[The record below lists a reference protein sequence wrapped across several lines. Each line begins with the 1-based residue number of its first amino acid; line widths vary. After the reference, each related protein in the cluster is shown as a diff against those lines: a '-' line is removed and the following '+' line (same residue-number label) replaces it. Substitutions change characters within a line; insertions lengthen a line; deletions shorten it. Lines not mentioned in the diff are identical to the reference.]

1 MTRHL
6 LALGLAALFSVATA
20 QAQSYPTR
28 PVTIIVPYPAGGP
41 TDQVARQIAPK
52 LAAKLGQS
60 FVVENVSGGGTNI
73 ASQRVAR
80 SPPDGYTLLV
90 HNLQISANVALYKS
104 LPFDTE
110 KDFLPIAMINSNPLV
125 LVGRK
130 TLEAKTLPELVAWM
144 KKNPARMGHPGVG
157 STGHLAT
164 ALLAQALG
172 VEVTH
177 IPYRGAA
184 PMLQDTLGGH
194 IDLFFATPQQ
204 VVGQFASGE
213 VKVFGITSKDTSP
226 QFPSVPSFVAS
237 YGPKLAIDF
246 WQIMLA
252 PAGTPKPIVDAL
264 DRALQEAMDDP
275 EILKVWAQSGM
286 APYPK
291 AQPRPPARPL
301 ISKARSTAGA
311 RSSATTRS
319 KRRRI
324 RSATIRAPVPL
335 RSRIVRR
342 LTVFSFVLL
351 LACVV
356 CPAAFAAD
364 RAAEE
369 RPDASFLWPG
379 FQALERVRQGR
390 PH

>member
-1 MTRHL
+1 MKMLCAAVVT
-6 LALGLAALFSVATA
+6 ALVTAVAAA

-28 PVTIIVPYPAGGP
+28 PVTVIVPYPAGGP

-52 LAAKLGQS
+52 MGNKLGQN

-73 ASQRVAR
+73 AGQRVAR
-80 SPPDGYTLLV
+80 AVPDGTTLLV
-90 HNLQISANVALYKS
+90 HNLQISANVSLYKS

-130 TLEAKTLPELVAWM
+130 TLEANTLPELVAWM
-144 KKNPARMGHPGVG
+144 KKSPARMGHPGVG

-204 VVGQFASGE
+204 VIGQVASGE
-213 VKVFGITSKDTSP
+213 VKAFGITSKAPSP
-226 QFPSVPSFVAS
+226 QFPGVPSFAAT
-237 YGPKLAIDF
+237 YGPKLNIDF

-252 PAGTPKPIVDAL
+252 PAGTPKPVVDAL
-264 DRALQEAMDDP
+264 DGAVQEALADP
-275 EILKVWAQSGM
+275 ELLKAWAASGM

-291 AQPRPPARPL
+291 ELRTP
-301 ISKARSTAGA
+301 SGA
-311 RSSATTRS
+311 AAYLHSEIERWGQVVRDN
-319 KRRRI
+319 KI
-324 RSATIRAPVPL
+324 EAP
-335 RSRIVRR
+335 
-342 LTVFSFVLL
+342 TN
-351 LACVV
+351 
-356 CPAAFAAD
+356 
-364 RAAEE
+364 
-369 RPDASFLWPG
+369 
-379 FQALERVRQGR
+379 
-390 PH
+390 

>member
-1 MTRHL
+1 MTRNL
-6 LALGLAALFSVATA
+6 LAIGLAAGLAALFSAATA

-52 LAAKLGQS
+52 LAAKLGQN

-73 ASQRVAR
+73 AGQRVAR
-80 SPPDGYTLLV
+80 SAPDGTTLFV

-144 KKNPARMGHPGVG
+144 KKNPTRIGHPGVG

-172 VEVTH
+172 VEVTY

-204 VVGQFASGE
+204 VIGQFASGE

-226 QFPSVPSFVAS
+226 QFPGVPSFVAA
-237 YGPKLAIDF
+237 YGPKLAIEF

-252 PAGTPKPIVDAL
+252 PAGTPKPIVDA
-264 DRALQEAMDDP
+264 
-275 EILKVWAQSGM
+275 
-286 APYPK
+286 
-291 AQPRPPARPL
+291 
-301 ISKARSTAGA
+301 STA
-311 RSSATTRS
+311 RCRTRWTIPKFS
-319 KRRRI
+319 K
-324 RSATIRAPVPL
+324 SGP
-335 RSRIVRR
+335 
-342 LTVFSFVLL
+342 
-351 LACVV
+351 
-356 CPAAFAAD
+356 
-364 RAAEE
+364 
-369 RPDASFLWPG
+369 
-379 FQALERVRQGR
+379 
-390 PH
+390 

>member
-1 MTRHL
+1 MTMRL
-6 LALGLAALFSVATA
+6 LIIALMVVAAISTG
-20 QAQSYPTR
+20 QAQTYPTR
-28 PVTIIVPYPAGGP
+28 PVTVIVPYPAGGP

-52 LAAKLGQS
+52 FAAKLGQN

-73 ASQRVAR
+73 AGQRVAR
-80 SPPDGYTLLV
+80 SAPDGYTLFV
-90 HNLQISANVALYKS
+90 HNLQVSANVSLYKS

-110 KDFLPIAMINSNPLV
+110 KDLLPIAMINSNPLV

-144 KKNPARMGHPGVG
+144 KTTPARMGHPGVG

-164 ALLAQALG
+164 ALLAQALN

-213 VKVFGITSKDTSP
+213 VKVFGITSQDTSP
-226 QFPSVPSFVAS
+226 QFPGIPSFVAT
-237 YGPKLAIDF
+237 YGPKLNIDF

-252 PAGTPKPIVDAL
+252 PAGLPKPIADAL
-264 DRALQEAMDDP
+264 DGALQDALQDP
-275 EILKVWAQSGM
+275 EILKVWAMSGM

-291 AQPRPPARPL
+291 AQRTP
-301 ISKARSTAGA
+301 AGA
-311 RSSATTRS
+311 AAYLKSEIERWGQVVRDN
-319 KRRRI
+319 KI
-324 RSATIRAPVPL
+324 EAP
-335 RSRIVRR
+335 
-342 LTVFSFVLL
+342 
-351 LACVV
+351 AN
-356 CPAAFAAD
+356 
-364 RAAEE
+364 
-369 RPDASFLWPG
+369 
-379 FQALERVRQGR
+379 
-390 PH
+390 

>member
-1 MTRHL
+1 MDLKKLESENDKASSRDRLGGTFLRRNGSGAILSDAPRHHHR
-6 LALGLAALFSVATA
+6 ALPGWRADRPGGAA
-20 QAQSYPTR
+20 
-28 PVTIIVPYPAGGP
+28 
-41 TDQVARQIAPK
+41 IAPK

-73 ASQRVAR
+73 AGQRVAR
-80 SPPDGYTLLV
+80 SAPDGSMLFI

-144 KKNPARMGHPGVG
+144 KKNPARIGHPGVG

-204 VVGQFASGE
+204 VIGQFASGE
-213 VKVFGITSKDTSP
+213 VKVFGITSKDPSP
-226 QFPSVPSFVAS
+226 QFPACRALCDLRPEACHRLLADHAGAGRHAEADRRCHRRRAAGGAGRPRNPQGLVAQRHGALS
-237 YGPKLAIDF
+237 QAQRTPAGATAYLKSEIDR
-246 WQIMLA
+246 WGQVVRDNKIEA
-252 PAGTPKPIVDAL
+252 PAN
-264 DRALQEAMDDP
+264 
-275 EILKVWAQSGM
+275 
-286 APYPK
+286 
-291 AQPRPPARPL
+291 
-301 ISKARSTAGA
+301 
-311 RSSATTRS
+311 
-319 KRRRI
+319 
-324 RSATIRAPVPL
+324 
-335 RSRIVRR
+335 
-342 LTVFSFVLL
+342 
-351 LACVV
+351 
-356 CPAAFAAD
+356 
-364 RAAEE
+364 
-369 RPDASFLWPG
+369 
-379 FQALERVRQGR
+379 
-390 PH
+390 

>member
-1 MTRHL
+1 MMRWIV
-6 LALGLAALFSVATA
+6 GLWAAVLVSVVQTAPA
-20 QAQSYPTR
+20 QAQPYPSR
-28 PVTIIVPYPAGGP
+28 VVTIIVPYPAGGP
-41 TDQVARQIAPK
+41 TDQVARQIGQK

-60 FVVENVSGGGTNI
+60 FVIENISGGGTNI
-73 ASQRVAR
+73 AGQRVAR
-80 SPPDGYTLLV
+80 SAPDGTTLFV

-144 KKNPARMGHPGVG
+144 KKNPVRMGHPGVG

-172 VEVTH
+172 VEVTQ

-204 VVGQFASGE
+204 VIGQFASGE
-213 VKVFGITSKDTSP
+213 VKVFGITAKDTSP
-226 QFPSVPSFVAS
+226 QFPGVPSFVAA

-252 PAGTPKPIVDAL
+252 PAGTPKPIVDKLNAAL
-264 DRALQEAMDDP
+264 RNAVMTDEFKQKL
-275 EILKVWAQSGM
+275 
-286 APYPK
+286 
-291 AQPRPPARPL
+291 
-301 ISKARSTAGA
+301 
-311 RSSATTRS
+311 
-319 KRRRI
+319 
-324 RSATIRAPVPL
+324 
-335 RSRIVRR
+335 
-342 LTVFSFVLL
+342 
-351 LACVV
+351 
-356 CPAAFAAD
+356 AAD
-364 RAAEE
+364 GTEPLASTPEEYAADIDKEE
-369 RPDASFLWPG
+369 TKWSAIVKKSG
-379 FQALERVRQGR
+379 AKEQ
-390 PH
+390 

>member
-6 LALGLAALFSVATA
+6 LAIGLAVVLAPLISATA
-20 QAQSYPTR
+20 VQAQSYPTR

-52 LAAKLGQS
+52 LAAKLGQN

-73 ASQRVAR
+73 AGQRVAR
-80 SPPDGYTLLV
+80 SAPDGTTLLV

-110 KDFLPIAMINSNPLV
+110 KDFIPIAMINSNPLV

-130 TLEAKTLPELVAWM
+130 TLAANTLPELVAWM
-144 KKNPARMGHPGVG
+144 KTTPARMGHPGVG

-204 VVGQFASGE
+204 VIGQFASGE
-213 VKVFGITSKDTSP
+213 VKVFGITSKGTSP
-226 QFPSVPSFVAS
+226 QFPGVPSFVAA
-237 YGPKLAIDF
+237 YGPKLNIDF

-264 DRALQEAMDDP
+264 DAALQGAMDDP
-275 EILKVWAQSGM
+275 EILKIWAASGM

-291 AQPRPPARPL
+291 AERTP
-301 ISKARSTAGA
+301 AGA
-311 RSSATTRS
+311 TAYLKSEIERWGQVVRDN
-319 KRRRI
+319 KI
-324 RSATIRAPVPL
+324 EAP
-335 RSRIVRR
+335 
-342 LTVFSFVLL
+342 
-351 LACVV
+351 AN
-356 CPAAFAAD
+356 
-364 RAAEE
+364 
-369 RPDASFLWPG
+369 
-379 FQALERVRQGR
+379 
-390 PH
+390 

>member
-6 LALGLAALFSVATA
+6 LALGLVALCSAATA
-20 QAQSYPTR
+20 QAQSYPAR

-73 ASQRVAR
+73 AGQRVAR
-80 SPPDGYTLLV
+80 SAPDGYTLFI
-90 HNLQISANVALYKS
+90 HNLQISANVALYKW

-130 TLEAKTLPELVAWM
+130 TLEAKTLPELAAWM

-226 QFPSVPSFVAS
+226 QFPGVLSLVAA
-237 YGPKLAIDF
+237 YGPRLAIDF

-264 DRALQEAMDDP
+264 DGALQEAMDDP
-275 EILKVWAQSGM
+275 EILKVWALSGM

-291 AQPRPPARPL
+291 AQRRP
-301 ISKARSTAGA
+301 AGA
-311 RSSATTRS
+311 TAYLKSEIDRWGQVVRDN
-319 KRRRI
+319 KI
-324 RSATIRAPVPL
+324 EAP
-335 RSRIVRR
+335 
-342 LTVFSFVLL
+342 
-351 LACVV
+351 AN
-356 CPAAFAAD
+356 
-364 RAAEE
+364 
-369 RPDASFLWPG
+369 
-379 FQALERVRQGR
+379 
-390 PH
+390 

>member
-1 MTRHL
+1 MKRL
-6 LALGLAALFSVATA
+6 ILATA
-20 QAQSYPTR
+20 FAVTALASAHAQSYPSR

-41 TDQVARQIAPK
+41 TDQVTRQIAPK
-52 LAAKLGQS
+52 MAAKLGQN

-73 ASQRVAR
+73 AGQRVAR
-80 SPPDGYTLLV
+80 SAPDGYTLFV
-90 HNLQISANVALYKS
+90 HNLQISANVSLYKS

-130 TLEAKTLPELVAWM
+130 SLEAKTLPELVAWM

-204 VVGQFASGE
+204 VIGQFASGE
-213 VKVFGITSKDTSP
+213 VKVFGITSKETSP
-226 QFPSVPSFVAS
+226 QFPGVPSFVTA
-237 YGPKLAIDF
+237 YGPKMNIDF

-252 PAGTPKPIVDAL
+252 PAGTPKPVVDAL
-264 DRALQEAMDDP
+264 NGALQEALTDP
-275 EILKVWAQSGM
+275 DILKAWAASSM
-286 APYPK
+286 VPYPK
-291 AQPRPPARPL
+291 AQQTPVGAATYLKSEIERWGQVVRDNKIEAPAN
-301 ISKARSTAGA
+301 
-311 RSSATTRS
+311 
-319 KRRRI
+319 
-324 RSATIRAPVPL
+324 
-335 RSRIVRR
+335 
-342 LTVFSFVLL
+342 
-351 LACVV
+351 
-356 CPAAFAAD
+356 
-364 RAAEE
+364 
-369 RPDASFLWPG
+369 
-379 FQALERVRQGR
+379 
-390 PH
+390 

>member
-6 LALGLAALFSVATA
+6 LAIGLAAGLAALFSATAA

-52 LAAKLGQS
+52 LAAKFGQS

-73 ASQRVAR
+73 AGQRVAR
-80 SPPDGYTLLV
+80 SAPDGTMLFI

-144 KKNPARMGHPGVG
+144 KKNPARVGHPGVG

-172 VEVTH
+172 VQVTH

-204 VVGQFASGE
+204 VIGQFASGE
-213 VKVFGITSKDTSP
+213 VKVFGITSKDASP
-226 QFPSVPSFVAS
+226 QFPGVPSFVAT

-264 DRALQEAMDDP
+264 DVALQEAMDDP
-275 EILKVWAQSGM
+275 EILKVWAASGM

-291 AQPRPPARPL
+291 AQRTP
-301 ISKARSTAGA
+301 AGA
-311 RSSATTRS
+311 TAYLKSEIDRWGQVVRDNN
-319 KRRRI
+319 I
-324 RSATIRAPVPL
+324 EAP
-335 RSRIVRR
+335 
-342 LTVFSFVLL
+342 
-351 LACVV
+351 AN
-356 CPAAFAAD
+356 
-364 RAAEE
+364 
-369 RPDASFLWPG
+369 
-379 FQALERVRQGR
+379 
-390 PH
+390 

>member
-1 MTRHL
+1 MLRVA
-6 LALGLAALFSVATA
+6 LAAALAALAGVTAA

-28 PVTIIVPYPAGGP
+28 QVTIIVPYPAGGP
-41 TDQVARQIAPK
+41 TDQVARQIGPK
-52 LAAKLGQS
+52 LAARLGQN
-60 FVVENVSGGGTNI
+60 FVIENVSGGGTNI
-73 ASQRVAR
+73 AGQRVAR
-80 SPPDGYTLLV
+80 SAPDGYTLFV
-90 HNLQISANVALYKS
+90 HNLQFSANVSLYKS

-144 KKNPARMGHPGVG
+144 KKNPARVGHPGVG

-172 VEVTH
+172 VQVTH

-204 VVGQFASGE
+204 VIGQFASGE
-213 VKVFGITSKDTSP
+213 VKVFGITSKDASP
-226 QFPSVPSFVAS
+226 QFPGVPSFVAT

-252 PAGTPKPIVDAL
+252 PAGTPKPIVDAI
-264 DRALQEAMDDP
+264 DRALQEALDDP

-291 AQPRPPARPL
+291 MQRTP
-301 ISKARSTAGA
+301 AGA
-311 RSSATTRS
+311 TAYLKSEIDRWGQVVRDN
-319 KRRRI
+319 KI
-324 RSATIRAPVPL
+324 EAP
-335 RSRIVRR
+335 
-342 LTVFSFVLL
+342 
-351 LACVV
+351 AN
-356 CPAAFAAD
+356 
-364 RAAEE
+364 
-369 RPDASFLWPG
+369 
-379 FQALERVRQGR
+379 
-390 PH
+390 